1 MRSYVVLSRFPPLLF
16 YRFFSFCLHFFPG
29 SHISKPRTPIFR
41 KLPIRILIDL
51 FVLGPISFPESVAL
65 TISQCGINLFQVVRV
80 FDAFGKSSMTLATSE
95 PDVGVPGPKLHE
107 ALLDAV
113 ESVGDNVEGG
123 IEFTTKNVAAAL
135 TKIR

>member
-1 MRSYVVLSRFPPLLF
+1 
-16 YRFFSFCLHFFPG
+16 
-29 SHISKPRTPIFR
+29 
-41 KLPIRILIDL
+41 
-51 FVLGPISFPESVAL
+51 
-65 TISQCGINLFQVVRV
+65 
-80 FDAFGKSSMTLATSE
+80 MTLATSE